1 LFGECGLRVKFF
13 AYIRDFTGCKEAD
26 LPCRETA
33 GGLARELCVRY
44 GAKLEEK
51 MFSKNGDAFG
61 PDIIVLIN
69 GRHVAHL
76 GGLKAPLTP
85 DDTVCIFPMVAG
97 G

>member
-1 LFGECGLRVKFF
+1 VRVKFF
-13 AYIRDFTGCKEAD
+13 AYIRDFTGCKEAE
-26 LPCRETA
+26 LPYRETI
-33 GGLARELCVRY
+33 GGLARELCGQY

-51 MFSKNGDAFG
+51 MFSEDGGAFG

-76 GGLKAPLTP
+76 GGLNAPLKP
-85 DDTVCIFPMVAG
+85 DDTVCVFPMVAG